1 MNCQKAIRLRIA
13 ANVAGNKNIS
23 GTGRLYPNPART
35 VVYYED
41 NLNDIEKGII
51 QLQDISGRKLKT
63 YNLNSGTN
71 RIAIPVTDLAKGMY
85 MVKIK
90 INGRT
95 DENKKLLIQ

>member
-1 MNCQKAIRLRIA
+1 M
-13 ANVAGNKNIS
+13 GIS
-23 GTGRLYPNPART
+23 EVNDNLSIGKLYPNPART

-51 QLQDISGRKLKT
+51 QLQDISGRNLKT

-71 RIAIPVTDLAKGMY
+71 RIAIPVSDLAKGMY

-95 DENKKLLIQ
+95 DENKKLLIH

>member
-63 YNLNSGTN
+63 
-71 RIAIPVTDLAKGMY
+71 DLAKGMY